1 MMPGGGGWDGAVT
14 PGKGA
19 GPGARDGHAETR
31 GGDGYRGGGGAG
43 GGAHGGPG
51 AHSPYGRSPGFSPQ
65 GSPMGPGPPIT
76 AMAIADAIFDEIRN
90 SGTDVKKPESTRPHG
105 VAPHPQLPRSNT
117 KTKRTKPKR
126 RRRRRR
132 ASVPTVD
139 RTPRHS
145 LTSSRSR
152 SRAPLAVTD
161 RQLELLAFVFDA
173 KHLEN
178 SLVMYQKR
186 AVKKLVAVKSG
197 RTCWQV
203 RGKSGAK
210 EEYLVFPTHYCSC
223 RAFQWDVL
231 SKGEQLICKHMLA
244 VRIAEAL
251 DDYNV
256 AEIDDALLAQLLEAY
271 ANDAG
276 DGGGGTRRGPSRRGG
291 GGNGGRR

>member
-1 MMPGGGGWDGAVT
+1 
-14 PGKGA
+14 
-19 GPGARDGHAETR
+19 
-31 GGDGYRGGGGAG
+31 
-43 GGAHGGPG
+43 
-51 AHSPYGRSPGFSPQ
+51 
-65 GSPMGPGPPIT
+65 MGPGPPIT

-139 RTPRHS
+139 RTPPRS
-145 LTSSRSR
+145 LTSSGSR
-152 SRAPLAVTD
+152 SRAPFAVTD

-244 VRIAEAL
+244 VRVAEAL

-256 AEIDDALLAQLLEAY
+256 TEIDDALLAQLLEAY
-271 ANDAG
+271 ANDVG
-276 DGGGGTRRGPSRRGG
+276 DGGGGTRRGLSRRGG
-291 GGNGGRR
+291 AGAGTAGGVDEAAHDHAVATARTTSAYDDRFFRITTATSKTDRTQNLPFRLPFFGALNPRGPPPS